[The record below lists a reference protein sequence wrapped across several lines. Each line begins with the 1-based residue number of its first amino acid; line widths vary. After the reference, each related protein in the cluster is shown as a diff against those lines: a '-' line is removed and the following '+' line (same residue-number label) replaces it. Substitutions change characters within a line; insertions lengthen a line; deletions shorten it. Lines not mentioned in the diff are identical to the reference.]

1 MWSDRSHGTHPW
13 ISSLIDSLADE
24 TDDVPTSSSTI
35 TCNEKL
41 TLNSNMRHVGH
52 IT

>member
-1 MWSDRSHGTHPW
+1 MWLGHSHGTRPW
-13 ISSLIDSLADE
+13 KSSLIDSLAYE
-24 TDDVPTSSSTI
+24 TIDDPSSSSTI

-41 TLNSNMRHVGH
+41 TLNSNLRCVGH

>member
-1 MWSDRSHGTHPW
+1 MRSGRSHCTRPC

-24 TDDVPTSSSTI
+24 TDDDPSSSSTI
-35 TCNEKL
+35 TCDGKL
-41 TLNSNMRHVGH
+41 TLNCNMRRVGH

>member
-1 MWSDRSHGTHPW
+1 MCSGHSHGTRPW
-13 ISSLIDSLADE
+13 ISILIDSLADE
-24 TDDVPTSSSTI
+24 TDDDPSSSSTI

>member
-1 MWSDRSHGTHPW
+1 MCLGCSHGTYPW

-24 TDDVPTSSSTI
+24 TDDDPSSCSTI

-41 TLNSNMRHVGH
+41 TLNSNMRRVGH
-52 IT
+52 II